1 MAGISRAQMVPPA
14 ACPLLLIGFSL
25 GSVSFCVF
33 LEVQRKGKWLRPLLM
48 PDSSP
53 VVLSRLTTMGIW
65 LEKCLRLGKGLP
77 PASHVPCH
85 LVLPF
90 PKYKLAFGQMIS
102 AFQSD
107 RSACDEVQGRCERLR
122 NEVFLHSKTQISRS
136 CPFVGKQ

>member
-1 MAGISRAQMVPPA
+1 MAGISRVQMVPPA
-14 ACPLLLIGFSL
+14 ACSLLLIGFSL

-53 VVLSRLTTMGIW
+53 VVWSRLTTTGIW
-65 LEKCLRLGKGLP
+65 LENAAVWGRGFHQRPTCP
-77 PASHVPCH
+77 Y

-90 PKYKLAFGQMIS
+90 PKYKLALGQIIS

-107 RSACDEVQGRCERLR
+107 RSA
-122 NEVFLHSKTQISRS
+122 
-136 CPFVGKQ
+136 